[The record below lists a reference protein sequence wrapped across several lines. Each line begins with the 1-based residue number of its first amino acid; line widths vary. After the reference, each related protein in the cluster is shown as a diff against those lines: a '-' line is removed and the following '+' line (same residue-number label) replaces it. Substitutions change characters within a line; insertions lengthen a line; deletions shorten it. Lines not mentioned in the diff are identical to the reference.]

1 MGKTAAQQIEVAYLL
16 CAKPGGLA
24 GDACG
29 DKAPEWGKA
38 ARCRKFYAEAVG
50 IVDERTQPFP
60 VRCTQFLHK
69 F

>member
-24 GDACG
+24 GDVCG
-29 DKAPEWGKA
+29 DKLPKKGKA
-38 ARCRKFYAEAVG
+38 FVRRKLYAEAVG
-50 IVDERTQPFP
+50 IVDNLAQLFP
-60 VRCTQFLHK
+60 MRYTQFVHK